1 MTILSLKGVVPYLLT
16 KRLKY
21 VLSKKFCQDDIE
33 NYFGRQKAIGRRKD
47 NPNVK
52 DTGYAD
58 NTIKSQFSVQSVE
71 GNVLLGASKWNLI
84 NDSPLS
90 KKKKKKKSEFLAI
103 SYYLLSVYFVCLLY

>member
-90 KKKKKKKSEFLAI
+90 KKKKKKKK
-103 SYYLLSVYFVCLLY
+103 